1 MLTASKLRE
10 NIYDI
15 LDQVLATGTPV
26 EVVRKGKVLKIV
38 PETPAPKLARLKKRQ
53 VYRGDPDEILG
64 MDWLKEWS
72 ELK

>member
-38 PETPAPKLARLKKRQ
+38 PETPALKLARLKKRQ